1 MIYTI
6 VNTGEGVSLEW
17 KSWVWGVSRHIEISI
32 ESWRCRS
39 KVQDQVWAKYLNWG
53 VISKWKYWSQRRIE
67 VGHKDMEEWGAASFL
82 PTYPHPLLYI
92 HLNYQFSLW
101 PGLTLLFPCHHLF
114 LSFIFLLQDLMQVP
128 IILWTFPLSSHLSDG
143 LISGIIYPIHTSKV
157 TLSSL
162 FCNVCPSTRL

>member
-1 MIYTI
+1 MNGNMIYTI

-82 PTYPHPLLYI
+82 PTYPHPLLCI

-114 LSFIFLLQDLMQVP
+114 LSFYFFFKIWCRCQSFYGPFPYLP
-128 IILWTFPLSSHLSDG
+128 ICQMVLYLVLYTLYIPL
-143 LISGIIYPIHTSKV
+143 K
-157 TLSSL
+157 
-162 FCNVCPSTRL
+162 